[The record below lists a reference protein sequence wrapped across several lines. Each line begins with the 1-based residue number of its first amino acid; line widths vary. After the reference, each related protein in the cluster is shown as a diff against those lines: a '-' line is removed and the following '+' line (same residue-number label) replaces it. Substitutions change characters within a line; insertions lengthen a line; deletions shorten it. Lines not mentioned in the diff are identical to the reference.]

1 MLLKKS
7 VFIGPLS
14 VVLSWN
20 LVLAQQAPAGL
31 TIKVVQGDG
40 AVNFVNQKPLQVPVV
55 RVADSSGHAVTG
67 AKVSFRA
74 PDSGP
79 SATFQGALTLSAVT
93 GRDGI
98 ARAAGFTPTGDAGAF
113 ALNVTAEYDGQTAQ
127 QQVTQNNVAA
137 PTKSN
142 HRGLALKI
150 AIGCAAVAGFSYLM
164 YAEFVAKN
172 KPYGQ
177 R

>member
-7 VFIGPLS
+7 VLMGPVSVLLS
-14 VVLSWN
+14 CHII
-20 LVLAQQAPAGL
+20 LAQQVPAGL

-40 AVNFVNQKPLQVPVV
+40 AVNLVNQKPLQVPAV
-55 RVADSSGHAVTG
+55 RVADSSGRAVPG
-67 AKVSFRA
+67 AKVSFRT

-79 SATFQGALTLSAVT
+79 SATFQGALAVSAVT
-93 GRDGI
+93 GPDGI
-98 ARAAGFTPTGDAGAF
+98 ARASGFTPNGEAGPF
-113 ALNVTAEYDGQTAQ
+113 AVNVIAEYDGQTAQ

-137 PTKSN
+137 PAKSS
-142 HRGLALKI
+142 HHGLALKL
-150 AIGCAAVAGFSYLM
+150 AIGAAAVAGFSYLM